1 MKAYNPLQVASYW
14 IFAIDKESLMKT
26 IKEILDAK
34 GRDVCSIGPEE
45 TVHEALRLMAEK
57 ELGALV
63 VIQDGKV
70 KGLLSERDYARKM
83 ILKGRTSLKTKVR
96 EIMTQKVVCATL
108 KHSAEEV
115 MALMT
120 EKRIRHLPIIEEKQ
134 VVGLVSIGDLV
145 KAIISDQQFVIEQLE
160 KYITS

>member
-1 MKAYNPLQVASYW
+1 
-14 IFAIDKESLMKT
+14 MKT
-26 IKEILDAK
+26 IKEILDHK
-34 GRDVCSIGPEE
+34 GRDVSTIGPDE
-45 TVHEALRLMAEK
+45 TVLEALKLMAEK

-63 VIQDGKV
+63 VMEDGKL
-70 KGLLSERDYARKM
+70 KGLISERDYARKV

-96 EIMTQKVVCATL
+96 EVMTQKVVCATL
-108 KHSAEEV
+108 RRTAEEV
-115 MALMT
+115 MAVMT
-120 EKRIRHLPIIEEKQ
+120 EKRVRHLPIIDEKQ